1 LFEATTIAELSDRIS
16 STQTSS
22 SAHADVAA
30 VLEELEQLSEEE
42 AQQLLSAEV
51 QARAAGN
58 GQNA

>member
-1 LFEATTIAELSDRIS
+1 
-16 STQTSS
+16 
-22 SAHADVAA
+22 
-30 VLEELEQLSEEE
+30 LEQLSEEE